1 MFLIMA
7 LLKDSEMICLL
18 QMGFFNTVKKNLFVY
33 FTQFSAVFEIG
44 NYLVTSLRGELDSVR
59 HL

>member
-1 MFLIMA
+1 MA

-18 QMGFFNTVKKNLFVY
+18 QMGFFNTVKKNLLLLFIVY